1 MMYLARSNELLLM
14 DKSPEVVEELI
25 KLNEGLVGKQLKKFG
40 LVGDP
45 EALSIG
51 YEALYKAIMTFNTSR
66 SSKFSTYA
74 TVCIYNSL
82 GSYVRSLNTTIRKN
96 TISYDAPVDDEG
108 TTYLDSF
115 ESKLTADGKLLEEAG
130 VKEIMQ
136 CVERC
141 IAEINNKT
149 QRSMLEYW
157 RDSMF
162 KATHTE
168 IASELNCSQ
177 SYVSQTINRF
187 RCNLKNKLGV
197 R

>member
-1 MMYLARSNELLLM
+1 MVRSDELLLM

-25 KLNEGLVGKQLKKFG
+25 KLNEGLIGKQLKKFG
-40 LVGDP
+40 LISDP
-45 EALSIG
+45 EALSLG

-149 QRSMLEYW
+149 QRSILEYW

>member
-1 MMYLARSNELLLM
+1 M

-25 KLNEGLVGKQLKKFG
+25 KLNTGLIWEQLKKFG

-82 GSYVRSLNTTIRKN
+82 GSYVRSLNTIINKN
-96 TISYDAPVDDEG
+96 TISYDVPVDDKG
-108 TTYLDSF
+108 TVHLDSF
-115 ESKLTADGKLLEEAG
+115 ESALTADGRLLEEAG
-130 VKEIMQ
+130 VEEIMQ
-136 CVERC
+136 CVEQC
-141 IAEINNKT
+141 IAEVNNKT
-149 QRSMLEYW
+149 QRNILKYW

-162 KATHTE
+162 KATHKE
-168 IASELNCSQ
+168 IAAKFNCSQ

-187 RCNLKNKLGV
+187 RCNLKNKLEV
-197 R
+197 